1 MYEYYSKVTIYL
13 TTSSITKKVSNNSEL
28 SIYFTNKRISSGE
41 KNYIHK
47 STTISFNPINK
58 NNLISE
64 ELKKNIEKKE
74 ENDEFHEKLNS
85 PSIKNNKK
93 INSYSKMISPF
104 KKEPIMKKLSE
115 NSNSLEKSKLNSYNN
130 ILGFSK
136 NIEKPG
142 VINQFNLNE
151 PNQEIKNDNSIS
163 ENQSDISNRNVKI
176 IKTRPLNINLALKP
190 NNHIV
195 DNSDNEDES
204 MPKIHVG
211 RKNKYS
217 NIYED
222 VTNGFN
228 YSNINKEIKNIKH
241 QQTKFKDVLLPEDS
255 NHIKD
260 LAIKYYSNLNLS
272 IKSNNELENQPKLIK
287 EKKFIER
294 KSDKKYSKF
303 KTMIESTVSNN
314 LGEIIKNLI
323 EK

>member
-1 MYEYYSKVTIYL
+1 
-13 TTSSITKKVSNNSEL
+13 
-28 SIYFTNKRISSGE
+28 
-41 KNYIHK
+41 
-47 STTISFNPINK
+47 
-58 NNLISE
+58 
-64 ELKKNIEKKE
+64 
-74 ENDEFHEKLNS
+74 
-85 PSIKNNKK
+85 
-93 INSYSKMISPF
+93 
-104 KKEPIMKKLSE
+104 
-115 NSNSLEKSKLNSYNN
+115 
-130 ILGFSK
+130 
-136 NIEKPG
+136 
-142 VINQFNLNE
+142 
-151 PNQEIKNDNSIS
+151 
-163 ENQSDISNRNVKI
+163 
-176 IKTRPLNINLALKP
+176 
-190 NNHIV
+190 
-195 DNSDNEDES
+195 
-204 MPKIHVG
+204 MPKIQVG